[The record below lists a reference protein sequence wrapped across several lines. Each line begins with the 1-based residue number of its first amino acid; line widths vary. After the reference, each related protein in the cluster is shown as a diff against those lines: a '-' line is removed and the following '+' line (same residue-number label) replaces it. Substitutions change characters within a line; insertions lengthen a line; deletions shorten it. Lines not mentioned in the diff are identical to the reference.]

1 MIKKTIIRNSLFIIL
16 IVASFLRLYK
26 LGTYPAF
33 NADEAAIGYNA
44 YSILETGR
52 DEHGNAWPIHF
63 QSFND
68 YKPGLY
74 VYLVMPFVKILGLNE
89 WAVRLPNAILGI
101 ASVYLIYLFV
111 KEMVNGQWLM
121 VKKKSIIN
129 DQSSAIWSAF
139 LLTISPWHLHFSRG
153 GWEVNTATFFILL
166 GVNLF
171 VKYINDLNRHSERSE
186 ESHSIVYLIFG
197 VCNLIFSMYSYHSAR
212 IVTPLLVLGL
222 LVIYWKEI
230 DIRKNLKQLIPAG
243 LMALLFITPLI
254 LDLTKS
260 DIVSR
265 AAGVGLFADTG
276 PIERTNEQRME
287 HAGVAS
293 RILHNKVTNYGLT
306 FLKNWGDHYH
316 GLFLFVSG
324 DEIQRNR
331 VPETG
336 ELYLF
341 EIITVMFGLCVLF
354 SRIIQNSKFIILI
367 LYWLLIAP
375 IPASMT
381 FQSPHSLRAQNMV
394 IPLTIISAIGLAYL
408 TRIIHTSKP
417 FFRFAFY
424 ILLTTVIV
432 WSFSRYLHMYYV
444 HMSKEYPYSS
454 QYGVKELVNY
464 IETKTNDYVIL
475 VSETESDSVKRI
487 QNQEGKD
494 SGQARMTNFGTSR
507 YKNIVV
513 TNKYDQPYI
522 LFLFYTKYPP
532 DKFQKEHT
540 LTQRD
545 RYGFSTVESFGNY
558 IFKPIDWDSDK
569 LLYPNSLI
577 IGSNEEIPDET
588 NITKRIYGSNDYLY
602 FKVVEN

>member
-1 MIKKTIIRNSLFIIL
+1 MANLRSLIINQRTLIIIL
-16 IVASFLRLYK
+16 LLAAFLRLYK
-26 LGTYPAF
+26 LDNYPAF

-44 YSILETGR
+44 YSLLETGK
-52 DEHGNAWPIHF
+52 DEHGNPWPIHF

-74 VYLVMPFVKILGLNE
+74 VYLVMPFVKIIGLNE
-89 WAVRLPNAILGI
+89 WSVRFPNALLGI
-101 ASVYLIYLFV
+101 ASVYLIYLLV
-111 KEMVNGQWLM
+111 REMVNGQWLM

-129 DQSSAIWSAF
+129 DQSLAIEDLDSKQSYLLTTNHQLLAIIASF
-139 LLTISPWHLHFSRG
+139 LLAISPWHLHFSRG
-153 GWEVNTATFFILL
+153 GWEVNTATFFIML
-166 GVNLF
+166 GVYFFL
-171 VKYINDLNRHSERSE
+171 KYISKKRFLF
-186 ESHSIVYLIFG
+186 IVSCLLFL
-197 VCNLIFSMYSYHSAR
+197 VLSMYSYHSAR
-212 IVTPLLVLGL
+212 IISPLLFFGL
-222 LVIYWKEI
+222 LTLFWKEI
-230 DIRKNLKQLIPAG
+230 NLKIKQLMILG
-243 LMALLFITPLI
+243 LIGFLFSAPLI
-254 LDLTKS
+254 VDLTKS

-287 HAGVAS
+287 HAGVVS
-293 RILHNKVTNYGLT
+293 RIFHNKATNYGLT
-306 FLKNWGDHYH
+306 FLKNWGEHYH

-336 ELYLF
+336 QLYLF
-341 EIITVMFGLCVLF
+341 EVITVILGLCVLF
-354 SRIIQNSKFIILI
+354 SSIIQNSKFIILI

-375 IPASMT
+375 IPASLT
-381 FQSPHSLRAQNMV
+381 FQSPHALRSQNMV

-454 QYGVKELVNY
+454 QYGVKELINY
-464 IETKTNDYVIL
+464 IEDGGRT
-475 VSETESDSVKRI
+475 
-487 QNQEGKD
+487 
-494 SGQARMTNFGTSR
+494 F
-507 YKNIVV
+507 KNIVV

-532 DKFQKEHT
+532 QLFQKEHI
-540 LTQRD
+540 LTPRD
-545 RYGFSTVESFGNY
+545 KYGFSTVETYANY
-558 IFKPIDWDSDK
+558 IFKSIDWDSDK
-569 LLYPNSLI
+569 LLYPDSLI

-588 NITKRIYGSNDYLY
+588 NITKRIYGSNGYLY
-602 FKVVEN
+602 FKVVTN